1 MKNTQLSILLCK
13 KFEIFSS
20 LSGFYNSAFEFVFVE
35 PSDLP
40 KARGALFTP
49 AVIILLH
56 SMLHFLSGRLTTGDF
71 PIALYQPKQGFLF
84 RSLSCVFPVFVLY
97 FL

>member
-40 KARGALFTP
+40 KAKMRFCTGYHNPILYASFPLRKANGRRFSDCALP
-49 AVIILLH
+49 AKAGIPFYLPFLCFSSFCAIL
-56 SMLHFLSGRLTTGDF
+56 
-71 PIALYQPKQGFLF
+71 
-84 RSLSCVFPVFVLY
+84 SLI
-97 FL
+97 